1 MHTRVVKME
10 DSDFGVFQNQW
21 EISAKLN
28 LVTPFR
34 IGGGQNAGEYSLSQ
48 TPVLLSYDASTQKA
62 FPYIP
67 GSSLKGVLRSNLE
80 RIIRTFNE
88 NDACIAVAG
97 RNARRET
104 NVLCGNCIACSIFG
118 SMKAGPKIHVR
129 DSQLLGDMNFGE
141 MVEER
146 PHCATVF
153 KENRGFY
160 EKQCDFKGKPRTFMR
175 SEEIVAANTAFNVN
189 IVLDNASEEEV
200 GLVLLALEE
209 FNAKRCYIGGSV
221 SRGNGFADVV
231 EVKVVKKTL
240 QKNPESLFTIDEK
253 EWDRAE
259 LQKGAKAYLKGIDD
273 GRETQRKDFDVYFH
287 AYNPSPFE
295 GNLVIKYKVE
305 TLTDFQMP
313 GVDEATVTNMG
324 VPVIP
329 GSTIKGFLRHE
340 FLKSED
346 GYTAE
351 EIDEIFGSTS
361 GASHRS
367 RVIASDAYP
376 EEDFPETD
384 MIPKGTSLTM
394 WIAFD
399 NVEEKAFNKI
409 NEIMGK
415 KPVITGKRVAGGNG
429 TRDISL
435 LKNRVKFTMKNMS
448 QFTRAIYLK

>member
-1 MHTRVVKME
+1 MQS
-10 DSDFGVFQNQW
+10 SDFGVFQNQW
-21 EISAKLN
+21 KISAKLN

-48 TPVLLSYDASTQKA
+48 TPVLLSYDASTQRVLP
-62 FPYIP
+62 FIP
-67 GSSLKGVLRSNLE
+67 GSSLKGVLRSSLE

-88 NDACIAVAG
+88 SKACVAVVG
-97 RNARRET
+97 RNTRLET
-104 NVLCGNCIACSIFG
+104 KVLCGNCVSCSIFG
-118 SMKAGPKIHVR
+118 SMEAGPKIHVR
-129 DSQLLGDMNFGE
+129 DSQLQDDMSFGE
-141 MVEER
+141 TVEER

-160 EKQCDFKGKPRTFMR
+160 EKQQDFKGRPKTFMR
-175 SEEIVAANTAFNVN
+175 SEEIVAANTAFDVN

-200 GLVLLALEE
+200 GMILLALEE

-221 SRGNGFADVV
+221 SRGNGFADVA
-231 EVKVVKKTL
+231 EVKVVEKTL

-253 EWDRAE
+253 EWDKAE
-259 LQKGAKAYLKGIDD
+259 LLKGAKAYLRGIDD
-273 GRETQRKDFDVYFH
+273 GKETQRKDFDVYYR

-313 GVDEATVTNMG
+313 GVDEATVTSQG

-340 FLKSED
+340 FIKSED
-346 GYTAE
+346 DYLAE
-351 EIDEIFGSTS
+351 DIDEIFGSTS
-361 GASHRS
+361 SASHRS
-367 RVIASDAYP
+367 RIIVSDAYP
-376 EEDFPETD
+376 DEDFSEAD

-399 NVEEKAFNKI
+399 NIEEKAFNKI
-409 NEIMGK
+409 NEILSK
-415 KPVITGKRVAGGNG
+415 SPVITGKRVACGDGKK
-429 TRDISL
+429 DISL
-435 LKNRVKFTMKNMS
+435 LKNRVKFTMKSMS

>member
-1 MHTRVVKME
+1 ME
-10 DSDFGVFQNQW
+10 ASDFGVFENQW

-48 TPVLLSYDASTQKA
+48 TPVLLSYDASSQRA

-67 GSSLKGVLRSNLE
+67 GSSLKGVLRSSLE

-88 NDACIAVAG
+88 NKACIAVRG
-97 RNARRET
+97 KNVNRET
-104 NVLCGNCIACSIFG
+104 KVLCGNCFICSIFG
-118 SMKAGPKIHVR
+118 SMEAGPKIHVR
-129 DSQLLGDMNFGE
+129 DSQLTDDMSFGE
-141 MVEER
+141 MIEER

-153 KENRGFY
+153 KEKFGFY
-160 EKQCDFKGKPRTFMR
+160 EKQYDSRGRPRTFMR
-175 SEEIVAANTAFNVN
+175 SEEIVAADTSFDVN
-189 IVLDNASEEEV
+189 ITLDNATEEEV
-200 GLVLLALEE
+200 GLVLLALDE

-221 SRGNGFADVV
+221 SRGNGFADIAD
-231 EVKVVKKTL
+231 VKVVKKTL

-253 EWDRAE
+253 ERDRAE
-259 LQKGAKAYLKGIDD
+259 LVKSAKIYLKEIDD
-273 GRETQRKDFDVYFH
+273 ENDPKRKDFDVYYH

-313 GVDEATVTNMG
+313 GVDEATVTSMG

-340 FLKSED
+340 FLRSGD

-351 EIDEIFGSTS
+351 EIDDIFGSTS
-361 GASHRS
+361 SASHRS
-367 RVIASDAYP
+367 RIVVSDAYP
-376 EEDFPETD
+376 EGEFRETD
-384 MIPKGTSLTM
+384 RIPEGTFLTM

-399 NVEEKAFNKI
+399 NIEEKTFNKI
-409 NEIMGK
+409 DEILRK

-429 TRDISL
+429 SRDESL
-435 LKNRVKFTMKNMS
+435 LKNRVKFTMKSMS
-448 QFTRAIYLK
+448 QFTRASYLK

>member
-1 MHTRVVKME
+1 MQS
-10 DSDFGVFQNQW
+10 SDFGTFQNQW

-62 FPYIP
+62 LPYIP

-88 NDACIAVAG
+88 NEACIAVAG
-97 RNARRET
+97 RHSRREVKT
-104 NVLCGNCIACSIFG
+104 LCGNLNCITCSIFG
-118 SMKAGPKIHVR
+118 SMEAGPKIHVR
-129 DSQLLGDMNFGE
+129 DSQLSDEMNFGE

-153 KENRGFY
+153 KEKYGFY
-160 EKQCDFKGKPRTFMR
+160 EKQYDAKGKPKTFMR
-175 SEEIVAANTAFNVN
+175 SDEIVASNATFDVN

-200 GLVLLALEE
+200 GFILLALDE

-221 SRGNGFADVV
+221 SRGNGFADVM
-231 EVKVVKKTL
+231 EVKVIKKTL
-240 QKNPESLFTIDEK
+240 QQNPESLFTVDEK
-253 EWDRAE
+253 EWDKAE
-259 LQKGAKAYLKGIDD
+259 LIKGAKAYLKRIDD
-273 GRETQRKDFDVYFH
+273 GNETQRKDFDIYYH

-295 GNLVIKYKVE
+295 GNLVIKYKAE
-305 TLTDFQMP
+305 TLSDFQMP
-313 GVDEATVTNMG
+313 GVDEATVTDRG
-324 VPVIP
+324 TPVIP

-340 FLKSED
+340 FLRSED
-346 GYTAE
+346 GYTAD
-351 EIDEIFGSTS
+351 EINEIFGSTS
-361 GASHRS
+361 SESHRS
-367 RVIASDAYP
+367 RIIVSDAYP
-376 EEDFPETD
+376 EDEFPEID
-384 MIPKGTSLTM
+384 SIPKGTSLTM

-399 NVEEKAFNKI
+399 NIEEKVFNKVYQI
-409 NEIMGK
+409 LNS

-435 LKNRVKFTMKNMS
+435 LKNRVKFTMKSMS
-448 QFTRAIYLK
+448 QFTRNGYLK

>member
-1 MHTRVVKME
+1 ME
-10 DSDFGVFQNQW
+10 TSDFGVFENQW

-48 TPVLLSYDASTQKA
+48 TPVLLSYDASTQRA
-62 FPYIP
+62 FPYVP
-67 GSSLKGVLRSNLE
+67 GSSLKGVLRSSLE

-88 NDACIAVAG
+88 KEACMAVRG
-97 RNARRET
+97 KNSSRET
-104 NVLCGNCIACSIFG
+104 KVLCGSCIVCSIFG
-118 SMKAGPKIHVR
+118 SMEAGPKIHVR
-129 DSQLLGDMNFGE
+129 DSQLTDDMNFGE
-141 MVEER
+141 MIEER

-153 KENRGFY
+153 KERSGFY
-160 EKQCDFKGKPRTFMR
+160 EKQYDSRGRPKTFMR
-175 SEEIVAANTAFNVN
+175 SEEIVAADTSFNVN
-189 IVLDNASEEEV
+189 IIIDNTTEKEV

-221 SRGNGFADVV
+221 SRGNGFADIVD
-231 EVKVVKKTL
+231 VKVVKKTL

-253 EWDRAE
+253 EQDWSA
-259 LQKGAKAYLKGIDD
+259 LLKSAKIYLKGIDD
-273 GRETQRKDFDVYFH
+273 ENDPKRKDFDVYYH

-313 GVDEATVTNMG
+313 GVDEATVTSMG

-340 FLKSED
+340 FLRSEN

-351 EIDEIFGSTS
+351 EIDDIFGSTS
-361 GASHRS
+361 SASHRS
-367 RVIASDAYP
+367 RIIASDAYP
-376 EEDFPETD
+376 EGDFREAD

-399 NVEEKAFNKI
+399 NIEEKTFNKI
-409 NEIMGK
+409 NEILNK
-415 KPVITGKRVAGGNG
+415 KPVITGKRIAGGNG
-429 TRDISL
+429 SRDDSL
-435 LKNRVKFTMKNMS
+435 LKNRVKFTMKSMN

>member
-1 MHTRVVKME
+1 ME
-10 DSDFGVFQNQW
+10 ASDFGAFQNQW
-21 EISAKLN
+21 KISAKLN

-48 TPVLLSYDASTQKA
+48 TPVLLSYDASTQRA

-67 GSSLKGVLRSNLE
+67 GSSLKGVLRSSLE

-88 NDACIAVAG
+88 KEACIAVRG
-97 RNARRET
+97 KNLSRET
-104 NVLCGNCIACSIFG
+104 KVLCGKCIACSIFG
-118 SMKAGPKIHVR
+118 SMEAGSKIHVK
-129 DSQLLGDMNFGE
+129 DSKLLADMNFGE

-146 PHCATVF
+146 PHCKTNF
-153 KENRGFY
+153 DKINGFY
-160 EKQCDFKGKPRTFMR
+160 KVRIEKGKPKTGLRN
-175 SEEIVAANTAFNVN
+175 EEIVAAGAAFDIN
-189 IVLDNASEEEV
+189 IILDNATEDEA

-221 SRGNGFADVV
+221 SRGNGFADIVDV
-231 EVKVVKKTL
+231 RVIKKTI
-240 QKNPESLFTIDEK
+240 KNNPESLFTIDEN
-253 EWDRAE
+253 EYDQAE
-259 LQKGAKAYLKGIDD
+259 LLKGAKAYLRGIDD
-273 GRETQRKDFDVYFH
+273 GHETQRQDFDVYYH
-287 AYNPSPFE
+287 AYNPLPFE
-295 GNLVIKYKVE
+295 GNIVFRYKVE
-305 TLTDFQMP
+305 TLTDFQIP

-340 FLKSED
+340 FIKSED

-351 EIDEIFGSTS
+351 EIDDIFGSTS

-367 RVIASDAYP
+367 RIIVSDAYP

-384 MIPKGTSLTM
+384 RIPNGTSLTM

-399 NVEEKAFNKI
+399 NVEEKTFNKI
-409 NEIMGK
+409 DEILRK

-429 TRDISL
+429 SRDYSS
-435 LKNRVKFTMKNMS
+435 LKNRVKFSMKSMN
-448 QFTRAIYLK
+448 QFTQATYLK